1 MRLLAIGMLMLTVAG
16 CGGPDSAA
24 ETTAPSEPSTTDRTL
39 PEKPLP
45 NPVAPEEDPSPVTG
59 EVPVDLIEAILADA
73 IDRTGVSAGDFVEAR
88 SEQVV
93 WNDGSLGCGEPGQL
107 YTQALVEGYW
117 VVLESGETRLDYRAT
132 ADGSF
137 RLCEQASSGI

>member
-1 MRLLAIGMLMLTVAG
+1 MRLLAIGVLMLTVAG
-16 CGGPDSAA
+16 CGGSDSAG

-39 PEKPLP
+39 PERTLP
-45 NPVAPEEDPSPVTG
+45 NPLDPEDDPAPVTG
-59 EVPVDLIEAILADA
+59 EVPIDLFEAILADA
-73 IDRTGVSAGDFVEAR
+73 VDRTGISAGDFVETR

-107 YTQALVEGYW
+107 YTQALVDGYW
-117 VVLESGETRLDYRAT
+117 VVLESGATRLDYRAT

-137 RLCEQASSGI
+137 HLCEQASSGI